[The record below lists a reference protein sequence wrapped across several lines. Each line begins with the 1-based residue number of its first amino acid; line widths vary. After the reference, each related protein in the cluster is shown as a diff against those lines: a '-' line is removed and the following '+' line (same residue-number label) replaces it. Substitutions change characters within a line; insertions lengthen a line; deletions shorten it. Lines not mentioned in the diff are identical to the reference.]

1 MASGSM
7 DGARFSIWETGC
19 WSELRGSGN
28 RNCEG
33 VRLEGNLEACE
44 VAEPARRSGNRA
56 SEACTRQTH
65 DPGNRKMG
73 A

>member
-1 MASGSM
+1 MEPAPASGKLDVGVSFA
-7 DGARFSIWETGC
+7 D
-19 WSELRGSGN
+19 SGN

-33 VRLEGNLEACE
+33 ARLEGNFEACV

-65 DPGNRKMG
+65 DPGNWKMG

>member
-7 DGARFSIWETGC
+7 DGARSIIWETG
-19 WSELRGSGN
+19 WWGELRSSGN
-28 RNCEG
+28 RICEG
-33 VRLEGNLEACE
+33 ARLEGNFGKRV

-65 DPGNRKMG
+65 DPGNWDMR